1 MAKAR
6 RVLMSEPID
15 ADRTPGGTVVAVP
28 PQGQLAKVLAYLR
41 YVAKSRPL
49 VELLDEAPRRI
60 AECIEADVASLY
72 LLEGD
77 GQTLVMRGTV
87 GLPRTAP
94 GMVRLQVGQGITGK
108 AVELRYP
115 IAVDCAADHAAYRDF
130 PELDER
136 RFPAF
141 LAVPVLGTPGPLGAV
156 VVQRRGQ
163 PFTDQEV
170 SLVAAL
176 TAPISSALRLARL
189 LDDLR
194 GSQTRRTGGGTRKV
208 TLPGIPMYRGRVLGA
223 VAAVRRPALNDRQT
237 GTTEGREL
245 LQQALDLAERQLRK
259 LAEGNPSREKMAFL
273 ESYLLMIQDQRLRRT
288 AFEQIDA
295 GASLGHALGQVA
307 RQAVRAASEGDD
319 DFLLERARDL
329 EQLCDT
335 LLMMAQPDARASI
348 PAKAILVAEDLTI
361 YDLFVTVRAQPAGVV
376 LSERNLRPRTQVL
389 VDLLAV
395 PAIADVRGAFRWMSP
410 GDVALLDADHG
421 LLTINPTRADIAA
434 YRADK
439 RRERRSQP
447 GRESAE

>member
-1 MAKAR
+1 MTDLND
-6 RVLMSEPID
+6 V
-15 ADRTPGGTVVAVP
+15 DRTPGGTVVGVP
-28 PQGQLAKVLAYLR
+28 PRGQLARVLDYLG

-49 VELLDEAPRRI
+49 TELLDEAPRRI
-60 AECIEADVASLY
+60 ADCIEADVASLY

-94 GMVRLQVGQGITGK
+94 GRVRLEVGQGITGK

-115 IAVDCAADHAAYRDF
+115 IAVDRAHHHASYRDF
-130 PELDER
+130 PELEEH

-141 LAVPVLGTPGPLGAV
+141 LAVPVLGTAGPLGAV
-156 VVQRRGQ
+156 VVQRRGE
-163 PFTDQEV
+163 PFSDQEV

-194 GSQTRRTGGGTRKV
+194 GNKPRRSGGGTRRV
-208 TLPGIPMYRGRVLGA
+208 TLPGVPLSRGRALGA
-223 VAAVRRPALNDRQT
+223 VAAVRRPALNDRNT
-237 GTTEGREL
+237 GTAEGREL
-245 LQQALDLAERQLRK
+245 LQQALDLAERQLRG
-259 LAEGNPSREKMAFL
+259 LAETNPSGDKLDFVD
-273 ESYLLMIQDQRLRRT
+273 SYLLMLQDQRLRRT
-288 AFEQIDA
+288 AFEHIEQ
-295 GASLGHALGQVA
+295 GASIGRALGQVA
-307 RQAVRAASEGDD
+307 RQATRAASDSGD
-319 DFLLERARDL
+319 DFLLQRARDL

-348 PAKAILVAEDLTI
+348 PSKAILVAEDVTI
-361 YDLFVTVRAQPAGVV
+361 YDLFVTARAQPVGLV
-376 LSERNLRPRTQVL
+376 LSERTVRPRTQVM
-389 VDLLAV
+389 VELLGV
-395 PAIADVRGAFRWMSP
+395 PCIADVRGAFRWMSP

-439 RRERRSQP
+439 REERRSRP
-447 GRESAE
+447 GRSQPER